1 MPQPVLAIGFASPRL
16 FGFLEYGL
24 TSMGDLVRSVNRP
37 WLRFCLVEAALVAAS
52 YAAPSVTK
60 VEPPNWWVHQTRN
73 PIQVLLTG
81 TELKDA
87 SVTGPKGF
95 RIEVR
100 RTSDN
105 GHYLFAYFTINPS
118 AKAGTYRF
126 EVKSAT
132 GTAVFQFSL
141 DTPLDPKGRFQGFSP
156 DDAIYLIMPDRFAN
170 GDPSNDSPP
179 GLGRPADRTVV
190 GATHGGDL
198 RGIRDHL
205 GYLKELGVTGVW
217 MTPIY
222 RNSLPGISNYHGYSS
237 VDFYAVEPRFG
248 TLQDFR
254 DLVDAAHRMGLK
266 VVQDQVANHSGPRH
280 PFVADP
286 PTPTWWHDL
295 ERTPKLRNNFDIAA
309 LSDPYARPKRREIP
323 LDGWFA
329 GSLPDFN
336 QSDPLVSDYLIQNAL
351 WWIGMSGIDAIRQDT
366 YPYVDRPFWEK
377 WQSAIDL
384 QYPDF
389 VVTGEITAP
398 TPAVLSFFQGGVRR
412 YGVDTKLKSILDF
425 PLESALKNVF
435 GQGAPMTALTD
446 ILAQDSL
453 YQRPEELVVFAGNHD
468 QPRFLTVAGG
478 DVSKLLMAETFVLTT
493 RRVPHLYYG
502 DEIAM
507 GAGTDRTDRSIRAD
521 FPGGFPGDPVNAFLP
536 EGRTGDAAI
545 VFNRMRDLLHFRL
558 DHPALRRG
566 GLVELNVGKDQY
578 IYLRSSPEEHVLVIL
593 NRAAAGKPI
602 EIEVDDLRLPE
613 GLRFT
618 SFFPGRMD
626 LAVTQG
632 KLVIQDPKDIE
643 IYWAQP
649 PHGR

>member
-286 PTPTWWHDL
+286 PTPTWWHGL
-295 ERTPKLRNNFDIAA
+295 ARTPKLRNNFDIAA

-377 WQSAIDL
+377 WQSAIDR

-425 PLESALKNVF
+425 PLESARAD
-435 GQGAPMTALTD
+435 GHPGAGFALPTAG
-446 ILAQDSL
+446 
-453 YQRPEELVVFAGNHD
+453 R
-468 QPRFLTVAGG
+468 AGG
-478 DVSKLLMAETFVLTT
+478 FCRQSRPAAIPDRGGRRCFEALDGRNICADYPASSPFVLW
-493 RRVPHLYYG
+493 RRDRHGRGNRPDGSIDSRGLPRRLPGRPGKRVPPG
-502 DEIAM
+502 
-507 GAGTDRTDRSIRAD
+507 RAD
-521 FPGGFPGDPVNAFLP
+521 
-536 EGRTGDAAI
+536 
-545 VFNRMRDLLHFRL
+545 
-558 DHPALRRG
+558 RRCRHR
-566 GLVELNVGKDQY
+566 V
-578 IYLRSSPEEHVLVIL
+578 
-593 NRAAAGKPI
+593 
-602 EIEVDDLRLPE
+602 
-613 GLRFT
+613 
-618 SFFPGRMD
+618 
-626 LAVTQG
+626 
-632 KLVIQDPKDIE
+632 
-643 IYWAQP
+643 
-649 PHGR
+649 